1 MMSAQLKVPDPLET
15 PTISVELAGQLLG
28 MSRPSAYAA
37 VQRGDI
43 PSIKIG
49 RRRIVPTAKLLG
61 MLGLAPEAPEARAS

>member
-1 MMSAQLKVPDPLET
+1 MHHPQLVIPDPQIE
-15 PTISVELAGQLLG
+15 PTISVERAGQLLG

-49 RRRIVPTAKLLG
+49 RRLIIPTAKILA
-61 MLGLAPEAPEARAS
+61 MLGLGIAQAQP